1 MRRLKVFA
9 SLIAFV
15 SIICVQKGLAQDVV
29 VPVYNPNSVS
39 PIAKYEHLYKVTV
52 WKRVDLKEKQNKG
65 FFAKNQ
71 ELSKI
76 IIEAVRSGE
85 INHIYAND
93 SLTTEITKE
102 EFLSRLNLY
111 EEMDAEEYYDW
122 DDLELYYGGDACTF
136 NGVNYESLQD
146 DNEGNSPDS
155 SPEFWT
161 ELVQEADTY
170 TNSEISLMEIR
181 EDVIFDKRRSRLYY
195 DMQSIKL
202 YVPGSVSVEGF
213 NKELGT
219 FSYKELESFFRRRP
233 DIAIWYNQYNSA
245 ENKNLAD
252 AFLLRVF
259 HGNIFKVENPDD
271 LSINQIYNKT
281 KKEGMF
287 AAEWMEMQIME
298 KEHNLWSY

>member
-1 MRRLKVFA
+1 MAL
-9 SLIAFV
+9 
-15 SIICVQKGLAQDVV
+15 SIVGLQDARAQNAQVV
-29 VPVYNPNSVS
+29 VPTYNPNSVS

-52 WKRVDLKEKQNKG
+52 WRRVDLKEKQNKG
-65 FFAKNQ
+65 YFAKNQ

-76 IIEAVRSGE
+76 IIEAVISGE
-85 INHIYAND
+85 INHIYKND

-102 EFLSRLNLY
+102 EFLSRLSLY
-111 EEMDAEEYYDW
+111 AEIEGEEYYDW
-122 DDLELYYGGDACTF
+122 DDRELYYESDPVTF

-146 DNEGNSPDS
+146 NNENNSPDS
-155 SPEFWT
+155 SPEFWSIL
-161 ELVQEADTY
+161 EEVADNYTY
-170 TNSEISLMEIR
+170 NEISLVEIK

-202 YVPGSVSVEGF
+202 YVPGDVAIEGF

-252 AFLLRVF
+252 AFLLRTF
-259 HGNIFKVENPDD
+259 HGNIYKVENPDD
-271 LSINQIYNKT
+271 LILNQIYDKS
-281 KKEGMF
+281 KKHGLF